1 MISAKRKQVQ
11 KIVHA
16 ISKGPK
22 MVKGTY
28 KGFCSYENRG
38 MDIVVFADM

>member
-11 KIVHA
+11 KLLHA

-28 KGFCSYENRG
+28 ENRG
-38 MDIVVFADM
+38 MDIVVFAGM